1 MTYKRA
7 NLPHSGK
14 KMGFVPTSK
23 KPVGLTQ
30 KSVESTGFFA
40 ISSVVFL
47 YNGVAF

>member
-1 MTYKRA
+1 MRE
-7 NLPHSGK
+7 NPPQSGK
-14 KMGFVPTSK
+14 KMGFAPTGK

-40 ISSVVFL
+40 LSCAVFL

>member
-1 MTYKRA
+1 MTYKRE
-7 NLPHSGK
+7 NPPHSGK
-14 KMGFVPTSK
+14 KMGFAPTEK
-23 KPVGLTQ
+23 EPVGLTQ